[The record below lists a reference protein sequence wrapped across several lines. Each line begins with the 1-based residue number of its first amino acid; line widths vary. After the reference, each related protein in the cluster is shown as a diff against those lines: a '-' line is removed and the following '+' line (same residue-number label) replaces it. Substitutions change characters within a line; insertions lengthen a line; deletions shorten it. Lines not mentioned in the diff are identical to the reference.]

1 MRAGAHIF
9 QARLQ
14 IPLEPDGTDGGEAPK
29 RGTGLENELRS
40 SREQCE
46 ILAMGNLSRP
56 PPPPDFCDYETW
68 FIVLNNNI
76 SSRSLLR
83 TSR

>member
-46 ILAMGNLSRP
+46 LLAMGISP
-56 PPPPDFCDYETW
+56 APPPPDFCDYETW

-76 SSRSLLR
+76 SSRSLPRR